1 MVKTTSLV
9 IFFVVTLLVIECHV
23 NQDSTNTKSGLNI
36 LNLMSGLEEAAEQI
50 GDTSAFK
57 KYSNISKGKYS
68 GTLLYYAIGNVF
80 YVNEDMSLFKRLGS
94 LLLNGVDETG
104 DTTYDNEVVSKSASE
119 GAINQAS
126 EFAVTSS
133 VSGNYTVAEVKAL
146 GYNFYE
152 LPRTANKAWKSTNWG
167 NGTGNW
173 EGLGADPPFIHSYYL
188 IKKTD
193 SELVLIEITLSGS
206 TYSISEDLENPEDSS
221 ILKN

>member
-1 MVKTTSLV
+1 MVKTTSLI
-9 IFFVVTLLVIECHV
+9 IFFVVILLVIECHV

-50 GDTSAFK
+50 GDSSSFV
-57 KYSNISKGKYS
+57 KYSNIAKGKYS

-80 YVNEDMSLFKRLGS
+80 YVNEDMSLFKRVGS

-119 GAINQAS
+119 GAINRAS
-126 EFAVTSS
+126 EFSVTR
-133 VSGNYTVAEVKAL
+133 VGGGNYTVAEVKAL
-146 GYNFYE
+146 GYDFYE
-152 LPRTANKAWKSTNWG
+152 LPRTANKEWKSTNWG
-167 NGTGNW
+167 NGTGIW
-173 EGLGADPPFIHSYYL
+173 EDFGADPPFIHSYYL

-193 SELVLIEITLSGS
+193 SELILIETTLSGS
-206 TYSISEDLENPEDSS
+206 AYSISEDLENPEDSS